1 MSGNEVDEPVLG
13 LLVLRAEEDTSVL
26 GLVGWGRTVARSAF
40 DVSPSMGL
48 GFPVGPIG
56 FLATFLE
63 GGSKM
68 SVPPVLP

>member
-1 MSGNEVDEPVLG
+1 MGGNEVNKPLLC

-26 GLVGWGRTVARSAF
+26 GLEGWGCAVARSAF
-40 DVSPSMGL
+40 DISPAMGL
-48 GFPVGPIG
+48 GVPVGPIG
-56 FLATFLE
+56 LLASFLE